1 MEPLTQLLQSL
12 LPVLR
17 SLQSYLE
24 NLGLNLNSTST
35 GTTTTAAP
43 SLLPRITLPRVT
55 G

>member
-12 LPVLR
+12 LPVLQG
-17 SLQSYLE
+17 LQNYLE
-24 NLGLNLNSTST
+24 NLGLNLNSTSS

-43 SLLPRITLPRVT
+43 SLLPRLNLPRVT